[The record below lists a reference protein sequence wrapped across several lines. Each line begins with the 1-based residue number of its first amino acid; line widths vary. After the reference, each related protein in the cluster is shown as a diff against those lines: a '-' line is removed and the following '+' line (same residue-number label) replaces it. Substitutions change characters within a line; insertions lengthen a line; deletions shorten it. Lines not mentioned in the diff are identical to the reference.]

1 MFSDFFFFFHK
12 VRGDPR
18 ESSDKRDLRE
28 RIV

>member
-1 MFSDFFFFFHK
+1 MFSDFFFFHK

-28 RIV
+28 RIF